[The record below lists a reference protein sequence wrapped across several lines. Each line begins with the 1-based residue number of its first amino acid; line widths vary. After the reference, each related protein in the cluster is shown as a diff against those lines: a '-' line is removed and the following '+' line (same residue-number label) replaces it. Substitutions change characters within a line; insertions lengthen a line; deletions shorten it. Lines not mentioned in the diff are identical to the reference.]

1 MILYNNTILPKV
13 INSNAFFFEKEFG
26 KSLVE

>member
-1 MILYNNTILPKV
+1 MILYNNTIFPKTMH
-13 INSNAFFFEKEFG
+13 SNAFFEKEFG